1 MLVVKKK
8 NGGLHEGI
16 CSSFFMSFAG
26 LMWCEDQTRAH
37 TINKNYQAVYKG
49 IADKFVECAGG
60 FAQNIQRNLYP
71 EIGEGEF
78 YSAGADSSGYLF
90 IVEVKKDS
98 DDSTKVSSY
107 SKISFGMY
115 PDLIAM
121 VRYVAEGKEG
131 CPK

>member
-1 MLVVKKK
+1 MRVITAVFLCLLLAACGAKTKQELIQSAK
-8 NGGLHEGI
+8 ISE
-16 CSSFFMSFAG
+16 
-26 LMWCEDQTRAH
+26 RH

-90 IVEVKKDS
+90 IVEVKKAG
-98 DDSTKVSSY
+98 DDSTTVSSY

-115 PDLIAM
+115 PDLIEM
-121 VRYVAEGKEG
+121 VRYVAEEKEG